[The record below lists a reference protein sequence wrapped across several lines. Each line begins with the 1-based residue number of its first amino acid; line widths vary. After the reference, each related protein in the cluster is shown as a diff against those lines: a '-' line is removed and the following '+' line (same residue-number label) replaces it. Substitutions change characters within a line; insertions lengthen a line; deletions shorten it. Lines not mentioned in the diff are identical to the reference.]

1 MAANKGLLWLRL
13 GEQRPGVPRPG
24 VQESESVGWGQRGFR
39 EARPGE
45 ERRLPP
51 ALPPVGLGA
60 ESSGDAETPGVDQGG
75 GRNSGRG
82 RNPTVAEYWGGWG
95 QRAAPRALSE
105 GVSAGTLSL
114 CAQSEA
120 AE

>member
-24 VQESESVGWGQRGFR
+24 VQRPGVPRPGVPRPGVQESESAGWGQRGFR
-39 EARPGE
+39 EALPGE

-82 RNPTVAEYWGGWG
+82 RNPTVAE
-95 QRAAPRALSE
+95 
-105 GVSAGTLSL
+105 
-114 CAQSEA
+114 
-120 AE
+120 